1 MRNVFIEAKYLK
13 KIYGPTIAVNK
24 LDISIYKGEVLALI
38 GGNGAGKSTL
48 IKILSGIVNA
58 DEGEICID
66 GKDINIEK
74 YSPIVARKN
83 GIRVVHQELSLC
95 KNLTVYENFYV
106 EQFQRFDK
114 SDLNWRKKAKVMA
127 NEALNN
133 VFPNHGIDVSAGLS
147 SLSIAQQ
154 QMVEIARS
162 TSDPS
167 VKMLILDE
175 PTSSLPAEQ
184 TIQLQNYIK
193 KNSKEKGIAYIYI
206 SHRLKEIM
214 YLADY
219 VYVMQ
224 NGLEKYQCAIGSTNE
239 NELVSKMGSG
249 TLVKMEENAFVP
261 EINKKVKVKFNNYTS
276 KKIRNV
282 SKEMYGGEI
291 LAITGLEGNGQLELL
306 HEIFS
311 ATNKNKKDL
320 RIEGKVAFVAGD
332 RKKDGIFP
340 MWSIK
345 DNTIISKV
353 SDSRLFKYFAE
364 KDVNLIANQWND
376 RLKTKCDST
385 EELITNL
392 SGGNQQ
398 KVLIARALAL
408 DADIILLDDPTRG
421 VDIETKLELYEVFR
435 EASSRGKLIIW
446 RTSDDAELEYCTR
459 LMVMKSGEI
468 VGDFPKKEFDHE
480 SMLKL
485 AFESK
490 EKVENKLLNN
500 IKEPKLYLFSLIA
513 MIILY
518 LVSGFKSNSIF
529 TKFGIELL
537 AIGFAPF
544 IFAAL
549 AQTFIIGLGHIDLG
563 IGAFMGLVNVV
574 LATVLDEN
582 TFLGLIILLVL
593 ILVYSCMG
601 IVIYTI
607 GIPPIIVT
615 LGMSFVWLGIA
626 YVIQEIPGGHVPE
639 WFVRIFNFNNPLLQ
653 GILIW
658 LILAIVIAILIY
670 RSKYGTV
677 LRGFGNNDSAMRNSG
692 WSKLKAYWVTYLI
705 AGVFAALG
713 GIAQSSITGA
723 SDVNASATYTMLTV
737 AAVIIGG
744 GYFNGGVVTHLG
756 TVFGGI
762 SLTMISVILGMFR
775 VSTDY
780 TATIQGLALILILSM
795 RLLRKEKLK

>member
-1 MRNVFIEAKYLK
+1 MVRNVFIEAKYLK

-58 DEGEICID
+58 DEGEIYID
-66 GKDINIEK
+66 GKEINIGK
-74 YSPIVARKN
+74 YSPIIAREN

-114 SDLNWRKKAKVMA
+114 NDLNWRKKAKVMA

-133 VFPNHGIDVSAGLS
+133 VFPNHGIDVSVGLS

-162 TSDPS
+162 TSDPN

-214 YLADY
+214 YLADF

-224 NGLEKYQCAIGSTNE
+224 NGSEKYQCSIGSTNE
-239 NELVSKMGSG
+239 NELVTKMGSG
-249 TLVKMEENAFVP
+249 TLLRMEDDAFIT
-261 EINKKVKVKFNNYTS
+261 EINEKVKVKFNNYTS
-276 KKIRNV
+276 KKIKNI
-282 SKEMYGGEI
+282 SKEMHGGEI
-291 LAITGLEGNGQLELL
+291 VAITGLEGNGQLELL

-311 ATNKNKKDL
+311 ATNKKDL
-320 RIEGKVAFVAGD
+320 KIEGKVAFVAGD

-345 DNTIISKV
+345 ENTIISKV

-364 KDVNLIANQWND
+364 KEVNLIANQWND

-421 VDIETKLELYEVFR
+421 VDIETKLELYDVFR
-435 EASSRGKLIIW
+435 EASSKGKLIIW

-468 VGDFPKKEFDHE
+468 VGDFPKNEFDHE

-490 EKVENKLLNN
+490 EKVGNKLLNN

-563 IGAFMGLVNVV
+563 IGAFMGLINVV
-574 LATVLDEN
+574 LATVLDDN
-582 TFLGLIILLVL
+582 TFMGLICLLVL
-593 ILVYSCMG
+593 VLVYSCMG
-601 IVIYTI
+601 IVIYAI
-607 GIPPIIVT
+607 GVPPIIVT

-639 WFVRIFNFNNPLLQ
+639 WFVNIFNFNNPLLQ

-658 LILAIVIAILIY
+658 LIIAIIFAISIY

-780 TATIQGLALILILSM
+780 TATIQGIALILILSM